1 MIECPKDVISRF
13 DFFDHGGAVY
23 VAANLPYSASRS
35 AQFFASG
42 EGGDCVHGLFFPD
55 ADCLKVHVQESFGA
69 ASGGYSLG
77 GNAVSSVIS
86 LDSFSVS
93 AAS

>member
-1 MIECPKDVISRF
+1 MIFYEKVRETP
-13 DFFDHGGAVY
+13 
-23 VAANLPYSASRS
+23 SRS

-77 GNAVSSVIS
+77 GMLFLPLS
-86 LDSFSVS
+86 LWGFPFSPKGFS
-93 AAS
+93 ITSG